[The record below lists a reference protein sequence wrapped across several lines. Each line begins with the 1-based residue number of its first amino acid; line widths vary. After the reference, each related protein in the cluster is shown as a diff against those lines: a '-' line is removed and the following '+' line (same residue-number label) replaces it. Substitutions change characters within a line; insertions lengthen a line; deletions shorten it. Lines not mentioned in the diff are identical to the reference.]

1 MHFIISRSELTD
13 LVRTV
18 HDIVAPKTP
27 VPLLSNFLLEAK
39 DSRIILTATD
49 MTVAV
54 RCSGSAKVI
63 QEGSTTLP
71 ARRFAQLVREL
82 TSAQVEV
89 STNDKHMTKVVAD
102 SSVFRIPGLAGNE
115 FPTMPDC
122 TESIAI
128 SFSQADLKDALY
140 RTQFAVSTEDSRYAL
155 TGVFCQVSSKSVIF
169 VGTDGR
175 RMARFCLPVEVA
187 TENGLECIV
196 PSKAI
201 TEIIKALSKEQQS
214 CTLHFMSDK
223 IALQA
228 NDTLIVTKLL
238 TGDYPDVD
246 RIIPEQSNHV
256 VQLHREELIMLLR
269 QIVLFTTE
277 ECQSARFTFTSG
289 DLCLNSTAS
298 NVGEGKVN
306 MPVNYT
312 GERFDIA
319 FNPAYFLD
327 ALRHSKNETV
337 SLGFTDP
344 FNAGLVV
351 DGHLE
356 PVHKELPNQLFVL
369 MPLRLAEESGS

>member
-1 MHFIISRSELTD
+1 MHFIIARSELTE

-18 HDIVAPKTP
+18 YDIVAPKTP

-39 DSRIILTATD
+39 DSRITLTATD
-49 MTVAV
+49 LTVSV
-54 RCSGSAKVI
+54 RTSGSAKVL

-82 TSAQVEV
+82 ASAQVEI
-89 STNDKHMTKVVAD
+89 STSDKHMTRVVAD

-115 FPTMPDC
+115 FPTLPDC
-122 TESIAI
+122 SDALTI
-128 SFSQADLKDALY
+128 SFTQANLKDALY

-155 TGVFCQVSSKSVIF
+155 TGVFCQISRKSVIF
-169 VGTDGR
+169 IGTDGR
-175 RMARFCLPVEVA
+175 RMARFCLPVDVDVEQGV
-187 TENGLECIV
+187 ECII

-201 TEIIKALSKEQQS
+201 GEMIKCLTKDDER
-214 CTLHFMSDK
+214 CTLHVMPDK
-223 IALQA
+223 IGLSA
-228 NDTLIVTKLL
+228 NDTFIVSKLL
-238 TGDYPDVD
+238 AGDYPDVD
-246 RIIPEQSNHV
+246 RIIPEQSSHV
-256 VQLHREELIMLLR
+256 VQLHREELMMLLR
-269 QIVLFTTE
+269 QIVLFTTDE
-277 ECQSARFTFTSG
+277 WQSARFTFTTG
-289 DLCLNSTAS
+289 DLCLNATAS

-319 FNPAYFLD
+319 FNPVYFLD

-351 DGHLE
+351 DGPLQ
-356 PVHKELPNQLFVL
+356 PIHKELPHQLFVL
-369 MPLRLAEESGS
+369 MPLRLAEEVQ